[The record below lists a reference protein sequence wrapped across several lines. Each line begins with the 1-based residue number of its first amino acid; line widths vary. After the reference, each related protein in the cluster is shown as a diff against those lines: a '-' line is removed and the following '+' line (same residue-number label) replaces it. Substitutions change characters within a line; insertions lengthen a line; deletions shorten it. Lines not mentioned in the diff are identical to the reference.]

1 MNLAKRLDKIPPYLF
16 VEISRKIAEKK
27 ARGEDVIS
35 FAVGDPDSPTPEH
48 IIRSLCTA
56 AHDSA
61 NHRYPETFGMPEL
74 CQAIA
79 GWYRRR
85 FNITLDPSKEVLPLI
100 GSKEGI
106 GHMSFCLLDPG
117 DVALV
122 PDPGYPVYSISSLLA
137 GGEVY
142 YLPLVESRAFL
153 PDLDSLPSDIL
164 KRAKVLWLCYPNN
177 PTGAVAGPE
186 FFEKVV
192 AFAKKNDI
200 AICHDAPYTEVA
212 FDGYRPHSF
221 LETPGAKDV
230 GVEFH
235 SLSKTYNMT
244 GWRIGMV
251 VGNHTMVDALFRFKS
266 NIDSGIP
273 QAIQIA
279 AIEALIGKQDDI
291 PVRNQ
296 KYQKRRDKL
305 VKALE
310 EIGLKVA
317 KPLAGFYI
325 WAKIPSGYTSAQYTA
340 ELLDKAGVA
349 VTPGTGYGKSGEG
362 YIRLSITQPDDRLDE
377 GIKRLL
383 TLKKKQLPIGPRND

>member
-27 ARGEDVIS
+27 AHGEDVIS
-35 FAVGDPDSPTPEH
+35 FAIGDPDSPTPEH

-56 AHDSA
+56 AHDPA

-85 FNITLDPSKEVLPLI
+85 FNIALDPSKEVLPLI

-142 YLPLVESRAFL
+142 YLPLVESGAFL
-153 PDLDSLPSDIL
+153 PDLDSIPSDIL

-186 FFEKVV
+186 FFQKVV
-192 AFAKKNDI
+192 AFAKKNDV
-200 AICHDAPYTEVA
+200 AVCHDAPYTEVA

-221 LETPGAKDV
+221 LETPGAKEV

-251 VGNHTMVDALFRFKS
+251 VGNQTMVDALFRFKS

-296 KYQKRRDKL
+296 RYQKRRDKL

-310 EIGLKVA
+310 EIGLKVS
-317 KPLAGFYI
+317 KPLASFYI
-325 WAKIPSGYTSAQYTA
+325 WAKIPPGYTSAQYTSK
-340 ELLDKAGVA
+340 LLDKAGVA

-362 YIRLSITQPDDRLDE
+362 YIRLSITQPDDRFDE
-377 GIKRLL
+377 GIRRLL
-383 TLKKKQLPIGPRND
+383 TLKKK